1 MRQGGGTMRR
11 AAIAMAL
18 LAAASGVAQ
27 AQDAATERR
36 QAFVLADV
44 NGDGCLQLAEVARE
58 MAWRF
63 AALDTD
69 HDQKLA
75 RDELVI
81 ADDARFVRIDR
92 DGDGKLSF
100 LEVMELKQAD
110 LAKADHTGR
119 GCVLVDEVTAFDGAA
134 PMSAAAAD
142 RRPRGP
148 ARGAGPAASRAATKA
163 TA

>member
-1 MRQGGGTMRR
+1 MARR
-11 AAIAMAL
+11 
-18 LAAASGVAQ
+18 LAACLRRDAGLWQPQVGWAWSGHERRVAERCGGRRWPWPCSRRQ
-27 AQDAATERR
+27 AAWRAAQDAATERR

-69 HDQKLA
+69 HDQRLA

-119 GCVLVDEVTAFDGAA
+119 GCVLVDEVTAFDGAG
-134 PMSAAAAD
+134 
-142 RRPRGP
+142 R
-148 ARGAGPAASRAATKA
+148 
-163 TA
+163 